1 MSERIDHLAE
11 AARVL
16 DEVDPVGEATYTN
29 AMAYAQVHATLAVAE
44 QLRIANLLEAGEARV
59 EKLDP
64 WDFGSD
70 LADLKPEVREG
81 LGL

>member
-1 MSERIDHLAE
+1 MSERDYSDDADTNDG
-11 AARVL
+11 RVTVWALQDLKESL
-16 DEVDPVGEATYTN
+16 DAI
-29 AMAYAQVHATLAVAE
+29 AE

-59 EKLDP
+59 VKLDP

-70 LADLKPEVREG
+70 LPDLKPEVREA